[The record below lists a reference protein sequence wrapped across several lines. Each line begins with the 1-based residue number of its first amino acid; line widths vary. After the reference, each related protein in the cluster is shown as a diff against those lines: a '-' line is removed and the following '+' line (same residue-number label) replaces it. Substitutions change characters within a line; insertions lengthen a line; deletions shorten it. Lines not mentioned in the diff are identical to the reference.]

1 MYSAVSSTTE
11 SSYSSTTTEFSFINS
26 PSFQPN
32 FGNSFEFDFY
42 SDFCQSTP
50 FLDSSITGVVTAI
63 DNDLSYSN
71 PANQELSIQSIDDFG
86 KHRSETPRSNDDSK
100 LNQPGGQISDPKSL
114 EDYVTDTEPVELE
127 DLEQFDF
134 EVNSSIHVLDF
145 FLLL

>member
-11 SSYSSTTTEFSFINS
+11 SSYSSTEFSLINS

-32 FGNSFEFDFY
+32 FDNSFEFDFY
-42 SDFCQSTP
+42 ADFCQPASFIDP
-50 FLDSSITGVVTAI
+50 SITGAMTAI
-63 DNDLSYSN
+63 DNELSYSS

-86 KHRSETPRSNDDSK
+86 EHRSETPRSNDDSK